1 MSQVKK
7 AHPLTPE
14 QLEGIA
20 ALFKALGEPMR
31 LRILQSVCHGPRSV
45 GEIVKAADSTQA
57 NVSKHLS
64 LLSAAGIVRRER
76 DGQRVLYGVKN
87 ELAVRLC
94 ELVRSQLE
102 E

>member
-7 AHPLTPE
+7 ARPLTPE

>member
-7 AHPLTPE
+7 ARPLTPE

-45 GEIVKAADSTQA
+45 GEIVTAADSTQA

-64 LLSAAGIVRRER
+64 LLTAAGIVRRER

>member
-7 AHPLTPE
+7 ARPLTPE
-14 QLEGIA
+14 QLEGVA